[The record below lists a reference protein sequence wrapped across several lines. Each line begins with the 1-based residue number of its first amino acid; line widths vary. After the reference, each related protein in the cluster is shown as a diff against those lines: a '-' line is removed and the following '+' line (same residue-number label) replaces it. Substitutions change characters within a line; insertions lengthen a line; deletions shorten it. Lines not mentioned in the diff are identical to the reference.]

1 MHGAQSTVT
10 TDLYGGHGMAAQ
22 EAAAQ
27 VAEQEQDHDGRRGK
41 RTAEVLQRM
50 ADKAT
55 AKAYIAQ
62 EIADNKSLPKKLV
75 DAIKLLVNVDNIRQ
89 PNSLYTRIISFIMG
103 NKVQGVDYEPPK
115 KGAIV
120 DDITLFRAFRV
131 AATDMNKV
139 IYQGQDNG
147 IWISAV
153 KKGVDILYRLVAEQE
168 EMPEDYP
175 GPIRTKRSKKDGGD
189 GGDNEE

>member
-1 MHGAQSTVT
+1 MTAPK
-10 TDLYGGHGMAAQ
+10 AAM
-22 EAAAQ
+22 Q
-27 VAEQEQDHDGRRGK
+27 VAEQEQEQDHDGRRGK

-103 NKVQGVDYEPPK
+103 NKVQGVDYEPPE
-115 KGAIV
+115 KGEIV

-168 EMPEDYP
+168 EIPEDYP

-189 GGDNEE
+189 SSENEE